1 MTIMSLLKYSRTW
14 PSILA
19 STMAVVQIRVD
30 PKGRPYSSIISSN
43 NNNNNNNLNTNN
55 NNVVVEQEHEQQHIS
70 TDGGGENEM
79 HEEEE
84 DAIEEER
91 VVHHHAIPII
101 NIVSPYTSIETNDT
115 QLCSSHL
122 LNRLHVPNGGKFCY
136 CSNERRHRRHL
147 RPSFLRSESIKVE
160 NWDYIYTER
169 KVDLR

>member
-1 MTIMSLLKYSRTW
+1 MSLLKYSRTW

-43 NNNNNNNLNTNN
+43 NNNNTNTNN
-55 NNVVVEQEHEQQHIS
+55 NNTTVEQPQQYQETDVVREEREGDEQEQQQL
-70 TDGGGENEM
+70 
-79 HEEEE
+79 
-84 DAIEEER
+84 
-91 VVHHHAIPII
+91 VHHHAIPII

-136 CSNERRHRRHL
+136 CSNRRRL
-147 RPSFLRSESIKVE
+147 LTTSRPSFLRSESIKVD

-169 KVDLR
+169 KGINGDLR

>member
-1 MTIMSLLKYSRTW
+1 MSLLKYSRTW

-30 PKGRPYSSIISSN
+30 PKGRPYSSIIASSHN
-43 NNNNNNNLNTNN
+43 NNNN
-55 NNVVVEQEHEQQHIS
+55 HIEQQQQQSPQESESIVIQ
-70 TDGGGENEM
+70 
-79 HEEEE
+79 EEEE
-84 DAIEEER
+84 KQQQ
-91 VVHHHAIPII
+91 HHAIPII

-136 CSNERRHRRHL
+136 CSSERRRLMTSNDNNIQHRT
-147 RPSFLRSESIKVE
+147 RPSFLRSESIKVD

-169 KVDLR
+169 NQTFR

>member
-43 NNNNNNNLNTNN
+43 NNNNTNTNN
-55 NNVVVEQEHEQQHIS
+55 NNVEQPQQYQESDVVQ
-70 TDGGGENEM
+70 
-79 HEEEE
+79 
-84 DAIEEER
+84 EER
-91 VVHHHAIPII
+91 ERDDEGQQQQQQLMHHHAIPII
-101 NIVSPYTSIETNDT
+101 NIVSPFTSIETNDT

-136 CSNERRHRRHL
+136 CSNERRL
-147 RPSFLRSESIKVE
+147 LTTNRPSFLRSESIKVD

-169 KVDLR
+169 KGINGDLR